1 MDAHYPKWPEKSPN
15 ATAMTHLS
23 RFDAS
28 YEVTGKHAFDDGG
41 AVDDQ
46 DFEQFATARAPELY
60 RAAWLLCGNQWAA
73 EDLVQETFARA
84 YSRWHHVS
92 TADNPAAYVQTVLF
106 RMFVTGRRRLS
117 STETPTAELPES
129 RAGTR
134 DHDLRLT
141 LAAALDELPRTDRA
155 VLVMRYLLDHTVAS
169 AARELGL
176 TENAVRSRASRALSR
191 VREQLGAD
199 FIVTTGEQS

>member
-1 MDAHYPKWPEKSPN
+1 
-15 ATAMTHLS
+15 LS
-23 RFDAS
+23 RFNAS
-28 YEVTGKHAFDDGG
+28 YEVTGRHAFGDGG

-73 EDLVQETFARA
+73 EDLVQDTFARV

-106 RMFVTGRRRLS
+106 RMFVTGKRRLS
-117 STETPTAELPES
+117 STEMPSAELPDS
-129 RAGTR
+129 RAGGP

-155 VLVMRYLLDHTVAS
+155 VLVMRYLLDHSVAS
-169 AARELGL
+169 VGRELGL
-176 TENAVRSRASRALSR
+176 TENAVRSRSTRALAR
-191 VREQLGAD
+191 VREHLGAD
-199 FIVTTGEQS
+199 FIVTTGEHS